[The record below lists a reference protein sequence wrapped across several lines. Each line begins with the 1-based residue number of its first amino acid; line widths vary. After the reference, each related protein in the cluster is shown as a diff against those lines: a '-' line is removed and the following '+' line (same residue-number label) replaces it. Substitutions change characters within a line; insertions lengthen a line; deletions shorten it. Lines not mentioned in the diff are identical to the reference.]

1 MALPGVLDVTATV
14 VVGFEPPQTP
24 KLMASVDGEFDAE
37 SVTVPPQPFRLETV
51 TVEGQHVYWTMVMV
65 FGDADIWKSPHGSR
79 LTEIVVDS
87 ETVFMANV
95 ASVELAEIVTV

>member
-1 MALPGVLDVTATV
+1 MALPGALDVTATV

-24 KLMASVDGEFDAE
+24 KLAASEGGEFDAE
-37 SVTVPPQPFRLETV
+37 SVTVPLQPFRLETV
-51 TVEGQHVYWTMVMV
+51 IVEGQHVYWTMVIV
-65 FGDADIWKSPHGSR
+65 FGDADIWKSPQGSR

-87 ETVFMANV
+87 ETVFMAKV